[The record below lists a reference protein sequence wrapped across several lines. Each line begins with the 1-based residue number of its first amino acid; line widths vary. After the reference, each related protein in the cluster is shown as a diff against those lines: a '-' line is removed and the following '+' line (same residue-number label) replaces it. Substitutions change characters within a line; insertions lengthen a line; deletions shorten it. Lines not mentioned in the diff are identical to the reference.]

1 MLGMVAWEDVWN
13 VINFAKDK
21 NDDWFLQGPA
31 RRFIETYNARP
42 GFFSSYKNGYEFS
55 GGLLT
60 NIVYPAALTA
70 FSGFSVACVIFGAVL
85 GVGASLAAT
94 GAALC
99 GSYEFCD
106 ESIDNAATAFH
117 IAGLGL
123 TAFAISSLLLAFSLF
138 HTPLSFLTRSGS
150 TLLAL
155 VTAYNSKADCK
166 PEAGSAQEVQVG
178 IS

>member
-21 NDDWFLQGPA
+21 HDDWFLQGPA
-31 RRFIETYNARP
+31 RRFIETYHARP
-42 GFFSSYKNGYEFS
+42 GFFSSYKSGYEFS
-55 GGLLT
+55 GGLLA
-60 NIVYPAALTA
+60 NIVYPTALSV

-123 TAFAISSLLLAFSLF
+123 TAFALSSLLLAFSLF
-138 HTPLSFLTRSGS
+138 HAPLSLLTRSGS
-150 TLLAL
+150 TLFAM
-155 VTAYNSKADCK
+155 VTACNAKAESK
-166 PEAGSAQEVQVG
+166 PEADDAQELQAVM
-178 IS
+178 S

>member
-1 MLGMVAWEDVWN
+1 MVAWEDVWH

-21 NDDWFLQGPA
+21 NEDWFLQGPT
-31 RRFIETYNARP
+31 RRFIETYNTRP
-42 GFFSSYKNGYEFS
+42 GFFTSYKNGYEFS
-55 GGLLT
+55 GGLLA
-60 NIVYPAALTA
+60 NIVYPAALSA
-70 FSGFSVACVIFGAVL
+70 FSGFSVACVIFGTVL

-106 ESIDNAATAFH
+106 ESIDNASTAFH

-138 HTPLSFLTRSGS
+138 HAPLSLLTRSGS
-150 TLLAL
+150 TLFAM
-155 VTAYNSKADCK
+155 VRACSAHAGNKSEADD
-166 PEAGSAQEVQVG
+166 AQEVQVVV
-178 IS
+178 S

>member
-42 GFFSSYKNGYEFS
+42 GFFTSYKSGYEFT
-55 GGLLT
+55 GGMLA
-60 NIVYPAALTA
+60 NIVYPTALGV

-123 TAFAISSLLLAFSLF
+123 TAFAISSLLLTFSLF
-138 HTPLSFLTRSGS
+138 HAPFSLFTRSGS
-150 TLLAL
+150 TLFAM
-155 VTAYNSKADCK
+155 VTACTSKAESK
-166 PEAGSAQEVQVG
+166 PEVDEVQEVRVV

>member
-21 NDDWFLQGPA
+21 NEDWFLQGPA
-31 RRFIETYNARP
+31 RRFIETYKARP
-42 GFFSSYKNGYEFS
+42 GFFTAYKNSYEFS
-55 GGLLT
+55 GGLLA
-60 NIVYPAALTA
+60 NIFYPVALSA
-70 FSGFSVACVIFGAVL
+70 FSGFSVACIIFGAVL

-94 GAALC
+94 GAALFGC
-99 GSYEFCD
+99 YEFCD

-138 HTPLSFLTRSGS
+138 HAPLSFLTRSGS
-150 TLLAL
+150 TFLSMLM
-155 VTAYNSKADCK
+155 TCNSQAESKPNAD
-166 PEAGSAQEVQVG
+166 SVQEVHPML
-178 IS
+178 S

>member
-1 MLGMVAWEDVWN
+1 MLGMAAWEDVWN

-31 RRFIETYNARP
+31 RRFMETYNARP
-42 GFFSSYKNGYEFS
+42 GFFTSYKNGYEFS
-55 GGLLT
+55 GGLLA
-60 NIVYPAALTA
+60 NFVYPAALSI

-94 GAALC
+94 GAALF

-138 HTPLSFLTRSGS
+138 HAPFSFLTRSGS
-150 TLLAL
+150 TLFSMIAAC
-155 VTAYNSKADCK
+155 TSQDENKQEID
-166 PEAGSAQEVQVG
+166 SAQEG
-178 IS
+178 HALIS

>member
-31 RRFIETYNARP
+31 RRFMETYNARP
-42 GFFSSYKNGYEFS
+42 GFFTSYKNGYEFS
-55 GGLLT
+55 GSLLA
-60 NIVYPAALTA
+60 NIVYPAALSV

-138 HTPLSFLTRSGS
+138 HTPFSFLTRSGYTLFSMLTAPNSQGES
-150 TLLAL
+150 T
-155 VTAYNSKADCK
+155 
-166 PEAGSAQEVQVG
+166 PESGSVQEVHAV
-178 IS
+178 IR

>member
-21 NDDWFLQGPA
+21 NGDWFLQGPT

-42 GFFSSYKNGYEFS
+42 GFFTPYKNGYEFS
-55 GGLLT
+55 GGLLA
-60 NIVYPAALTA
+60 NIVYPSTLSI

-85 GVGASLAAT
+85 GVGASLTAT
-94 GAALC
+94 GAALF

-106 ESIDNAATAFH
+106 ESIDNAAAAFH

-123 TAFAISSLLLAFSLF
+123 TAFAISSLLLAVSLF
-138 HTPLSFLTRSGS
+138 HAPLSFLTRSGS
-150 TLLAL
+150 TIFSLLK
-155 VTAYNSKADCK
+155 TYSSSG
-166 PEAGSAQEVQVG
+166 ESGSEEERTHEVHAVRG
-178 IS
+178 